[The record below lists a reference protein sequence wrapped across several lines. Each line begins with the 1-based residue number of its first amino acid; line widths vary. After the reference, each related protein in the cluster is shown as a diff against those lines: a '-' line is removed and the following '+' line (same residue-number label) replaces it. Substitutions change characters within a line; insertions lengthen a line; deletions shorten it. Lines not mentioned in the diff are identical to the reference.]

1 MAGGKGKGVQ
11 SSQVGWR
18 SALLCPPGASR
29 RFGPFVTLIF
39 VVTLEHELVHVKRR
53 SGASCVDRAE
63 FWAGDPERS
72 QGAVE
77 PRFWYGSPNAHRE
90 VGLRDQNDVLQLASS
105 TR

>member
-1 MAGGKGKGVQ
+1 MEVSIAL
-11 SSQVGWR
+11 STWSL
-18 SALLCPPGASR
+18 SAVRP
-29 RFGPFVTLIF
+29 LIF

-90 VGLRDQNDVLQLASS
+90 VSLLYHNDVL
-105 TR
+105 R